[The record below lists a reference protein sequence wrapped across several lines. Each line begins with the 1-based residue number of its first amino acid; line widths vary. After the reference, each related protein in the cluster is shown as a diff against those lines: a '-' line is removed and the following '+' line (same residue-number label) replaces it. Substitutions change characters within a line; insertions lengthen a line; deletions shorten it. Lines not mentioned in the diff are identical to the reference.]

1 MALKHLT
8 NYCSNC
14 HGKTKHY
21 LNDCYEEDDI
31 VYEVYKCEFCLAKFI
46 LMERKK

>member
-1 MALKHLT
+1 MGLKHFSH
-8 NYCSNC
+8 YCSNC
-14 HGKTKHY
+14 GGKTKHY
-21 LNDCYEEDDI
+21 LCDAYDEEEH